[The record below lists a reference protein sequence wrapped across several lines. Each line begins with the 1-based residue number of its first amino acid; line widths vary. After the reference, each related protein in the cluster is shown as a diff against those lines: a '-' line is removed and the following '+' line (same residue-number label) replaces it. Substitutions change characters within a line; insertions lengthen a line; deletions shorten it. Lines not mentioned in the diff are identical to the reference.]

1 MTTNKFL
8 LLKKEDSYL
17 SKLTHE
23 TVIFGENLYKIVSK
37 TLSSSS
43 TDPLNQTSN
52 ENLDSISFC
61 SELLPFY
68 CKSEIIH
75 QGDIFNVRFGHSCL
89 IDKHIIYI
97 YGGNQDIKSYNTK
110 LIEFNLSNN
119 LFKKLEEKNPPKPR
133 YFAKLNLIYS
143 TEKKE
148 DCLFLYGG
156 KRGSYITNDTYV
168 YCIKDKTWEHIKVKF
183 SPPPVFGH
191 VSFKYKNIIF
201 IHGGKYGGIQRLIA
215 I

>member
-110 LIEFNLSNN
+110 LIEFNLCNKINN
-119 LFKKLEEKNPPKPR
+119 
-133 YFAKLNLIYS
+133 I
-143 TEKKE
+143 
-148 DCLFLYGG
+148 
-156 KRGSYITNDTYV
+156 
-168 YCIKDKTWEHIKVKF
+168 
-183 SPPPVFGH
+183 
-191 VSFKYKNIIF
+191 
-201 IHGGKYGGIQRLIA
+201 
-215 I
+215 